1 MIVSAKSGSRL
12 PLALAG
18 SLLLVGALPAR
29 GLAQDCSGTTFFLS
43 AAVVTG
49 LAVWDIASTP
59 RSVRR
64 YNERHVTV
72 SPAVD
77 VREHRY
83 GVSIVVPLGG
93 RGARPVAERRVA
105 AAGPKSAA
113 TGVLLGVG
121 ATGVPIGTGL
131 LMGAGAGGWVFLSGV
146 VVGPSVG
153 QFYAGQTARAAG
165 TIALRAAGSAVGISS
180 LLGCFS
186 D

>member
-1 MIVSAKSGSRL
+1 MISVQSGSRL
-12 PLALAG
+12 PLGLAG
-18 SLLLVGALPAR
+18 SLLLVGVLPAR
-29 GLAQDCSGTTFFLS
+29 GLAQDCSGTTFFVS
-43 AAVVTG
+43 AAVVTS

-72 SPAVD
+72 APAVN

-83 GVSIVVPLGG
+83 GVSLVVPLG
-93 RGARPVAERRVA
+93 RRRAPPVAERRAA
-105 AAGPKSAA
+105 AAGPRSAA
-113 TGVLLGVG
+113 TGVLLGIG

-131 LMGAGAGGWVFLSGV
+131 LMGADAGGWVFLSGV

-153 QFYAGQTARAAG
+153 QVYAGQTARAAG

>member
-1 MIVSAKSGSRL
+1 MIVSAESGSRL

-29 GLAQDCSGTTFFLS
+29 GLAQDCSGTTFLVS

-49 LAVWDIASTP
+49 LAAWDIASTP

-72 SPAVD
+72 VPAVN
-77 VREHRY
+77 VRQHRY
-83 GVSIVVPLGG
+83 GVSLVVPLG
-93 RGARPVAERRVA
+93 RRRAPPVAGRRVGP
-105 AAGPKSAA
+105 AGPKSAT

-131 LMGAGAGGWVFLSGV
+131 LMGADAGAWVFLSGV

-180 LLGCFS
+180 LVGCFS

>member
-1 MIVSAKSGSRL
+1 MKFGSRL

-29 GLAQDCSGTTFFLS
+29 GPAQDCSGTTFFLS

-72 SPAVD
+72 EPAVNL
-77 VREHRY
+77 REHRY
-83 GVSIVVPLGG
+83 GVTVAVPLG
-93 RGARPVAERRVA
+93 RRRAPPVAERRT

-131 LMGAGAGGWVFLSGV
+131 LMGADAGAWVFLSGV

-180 LLGCFS
+180 LVGCFS

>member
-1 MIVSAKSGSRL
+1 MIVSVKSGSRS
-12 PLALAG
+12 PLVLAG
-18 SLLLVGALPAR
+18 SLLLVGALPVR
-29 GLAQDCSGTTFFLS
+29 GLAQDCSGTTFLVS
-43 AAVVTG
+43 AVVVTS

-64 YNERHVTV
+64 YNERHMTV
-72 SPAVD
+72 APTVNM
-77 VREHRY
+77 REHRY
-83 GVSIVVPLGG
+83 GVSLAMPLGRRRSPPMTG
-93 RGARPVAERRVA
+93 RGAA
-105 AAGPKSAA
+105 AAGPRSAA

-121 ATGVPIGTGL
+121 ATGVPIGAGL
-131 LMGAGAGGWVFLSGV
+131 LMGADAGAWVFLSGV

-180 LLGCFS
+180 LVGCFS

>member
-1 MIVSAKSGSRL
+1 MTFQAHRTPRALVLGGWL
-12 PLALAG
+12 LLAG
-18 SLLLVGALPAR
+18 AVPVR
-29 GLAQDCSGTTFFLS
+29 GMAQDCSGTTFLLS
-43 AAVVTG
+43 AAVVTS

-72 SPAVD
+72 APAVD
-77 VREHRY
+77 VRQHRY
-83 GVSIVVPLGG
+83 GVSLVVPLG
-93 RGARPVAERRVA
+93 RRRAPPVAERRA
-105 AAGPKSAA
+105 AAGPKSAT

-131 LMGAGAGGWVFLSGV
+131 LMGADAGAWVFLSGI

-180 LLGCFS
+180 LVGCFS